1 MTATSTQRIAGI
13 VIPDTPLVRE
23 ITEYIRDTE
32 DELLFNHS
40 RRVFLFGALQGHR
53 RGLQPDPE
61 LLYAGAMFHDIGL
74 TEGYRTSM
82 LRFEVDGANA
92 ARDFFLER
100 GVDEADARK
109 VWLSIA
115 LHTTPGVPEFME
127 PEIALVTAGVETDVL
142 GIDRD
147 DLSVEA
153 IQSVTAAHP
162 RPDFKNRIL
171 RAFTDGMKH
180 RPRSTFGTSMPM
192 CCNTSTIRSSGPPLL
207 LVHGSTG
214 TRARWSSV
222 RAPLAQGY
230 TVHAMDRRAEDS
242 APPRPDRTACGAKP
256 RTSRRLPK
264 PSAATSTWSHIPT
277 GHWRSWK
284 LL

>member
-1 MTATSTQRIAGI
+1 MTAASTQSIAGI
-13 VIPDTPLVRE
+13 AIPDTPLVRE

-40 RRVFLFGALQGHR
+40 RRVFLFGALQGRR

-92 ARDFFLER
+92 ARDFLLER
-100 GVDEADARK
+100 GVDEAAARK

-115 LHTTPGVPEFME
+115 LHTTPGVPEFLE

-142 GIDRD
+142 GIGRS
-147 DLSVEA
+147 DLSSDAIEA
-153 IQSVTAAHP
+153 VTAAHP

-171 RAFTDGMKH
+171 RAFNDGMKH
-180 RPRSTFGTSMPM
+180 RPDSTFGTMNDDVLQHFDDSF
-192 CCNTSTIRSSGPPLL
+192 
-207 LVHGSTG
+207 
-214 TRARWSSV
+214 V
-222 RAPLAQGY
+222 RDNFVQIILNN
-230 TVHAMDRRAEDS
+230 
-242 APPRPDRTACGAKP
+242 
-256 RTSRRLPK
+256 
-264 PSAATSTWSHIPT
+264 
-277 GHWRSWK
+277 SWPE
-284 LL
+284 